1 MTDEQLRRGKQI
13 DERIMSLMIA
23 EQFLKTS
30 EAVNIKIDCNRENFE
45 LSEVMK
51 VTLRSLCIAERETLQ
66 KEFDAL

>member
-1 MTDEQLRRGKQI
+1 MTDEQLHRGKQI

-30 EAVNIKIDCNRENFE
+30 GTVNIKIDCNRENFE
-45 LSEVMK
+45 LSEIMK